1 MKTLIKKYTLIL
13 VTTFLFACNNNSV
26 DEIIIKT
33 NQFKRINN
41 IKASELF
48 SNNYKY
54 IELEKQ
60 GANKIGRVN
69 KIIKYENAF
78 YILSDD
84 NRIIHFDS
92 SGNYVSMLNK
102 VGKGP
107 DEYMRIEDFNIVK
120 SNNKIQI
127 WLADYSNL
135 KKYDYTNS
143 WRQTEKI
150 AFPYV
155 INKFKVLK
163 NRNILLLTGQ
173 SKQSLTLVDSNAN
186 MISQY
191 LDKQI
196 PFLIFKPVQFT
207 NHQNMTI
214 FPLGVANE
222 FVYLPEES
230 SDFKHGNYLTSD
242 EFISKHELI
251 EMFQKKGYEYLS
263 SLRTESYINNIR
275 FLQNRAFLQVTINGE
290 RFLIVEKD
298 SDTFIKVKFA
308 PNSEVVDDISPLHNT
323 NYLSNFL
330 YGESDSSIIFLQEPE
345 SMDDKYGIIEI
356 F

>member
-1 MKTLIKKYTLIL
+1 MKTTIKKYLVIFVITLSIACSNDSVDKTLI
-13 VTTFLFACNNNSV
+13 N
-26 DEIIIKT
+26 T
-33 NQFKRINN
+33 NRLERVKN
-41 IKASELF
+41 IKASKLF

-54 IELEKQ
+54 FELEPQ

-69 KIIKYENAF
+69 KIVKHESAF

-92 SGNYVSMLNK
+92 SGNYVSILNK
-102 VGKGP
+102 PGKGP
-107 DEYMRIEDFNIVK
+107 TEYTRIEDFNVVN
-120 SNNKIQI
+120 SYNKTQI
-127 WLADYSNL
+127 WLADYSSL
-135 KKYDYTNS
+135 KIYDYTNS
-143 WRQTEKI
+143 WHLTKRIK
-150 AFPYV
+150 FPYV

-163 NRNILLLTGQ
+163 NNNILLMTGQ
-173 SKQSLTLVDSNAN
+173 NKKSLTLVDSNAN

-191 LDKQI
+191 LDKQM

-207 NHQNMTI
+207 NYKNMVI

-222 FVYLPEES
+222 FIYLPEES
-230 SDFKHGNYLTSD
+230 SDFKHGKYLTSD

-251 EMFQKKGYEYLS
+251 EIFQKKEYEYLS

-275 FLQNRAFLQVTINGE
+275 FLKNKAFLQVTINGE

-345 SMDDKYGIIEI
+345 SMEDKYGIIE
-356 F
+356 FY